1 MKYLYCVLF
10 VMCMSCSSEKK
21 QTTVD
26 IIKEWNGKVI
36 KFPEKWEPRNYVE
49 NTLDKYRFE
58 HYRYAIVNY
67 VDSVGCV
74 SCRLS

>member
-1 MKYLYCVLF
+1 MKYLYCVLL

-26 IIKEWNGKVI
+26 IIKEQNGKVI

-49 NTLDKYRFE
+49 NTLDKCRFE

-67 VDSVGCV
+67 ADSVGCV